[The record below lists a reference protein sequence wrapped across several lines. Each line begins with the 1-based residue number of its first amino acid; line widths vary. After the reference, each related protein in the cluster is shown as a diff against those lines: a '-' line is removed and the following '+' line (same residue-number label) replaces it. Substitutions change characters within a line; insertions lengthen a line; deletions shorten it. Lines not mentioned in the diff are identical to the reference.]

1 LSNIYLHYVL
11 DLWFSRVVQPHCQG
25 EADYF
30 RFADDFV
37 ACFQYRQEAQHF
49 MDVLSGRLEQF
60 RLTLAEEKTRCLE
73 FGRFARENA
82 RRRGEKP
89 QEFTFLGFTH
99 YCGKTK
105 NGYFKVKRRTSRKKL
120 GTSLRAFT
128 EWARRAR
135 HKMTKGEMTRRAKV
149 RVQGHLSYYAIT
161 DNARCCNIFVYC
173 ATRILYQWLN
183 RKSQRKAYTWDRFN
197 QALRGAG
204 WPRVRIRTDLN
215 PYRRA
220 EAR

>member
-1 LSNIYLHYVL
+1 MQRL
-11 DLWFSRVVQPHCQG
+11 DDRSRMSGDVHV
-25 EADYF
+25 
-30 RFADDFV
+30 RFCERLEGRFLRATRLV

-105 NGYFKVKRRTSRKKL
+105 KGYFKVKRRTSRKKL
-120 GTSLRAFT
+120 GASLRAFAD
-128 EWARRAR
+128 WATRAR
-135 HKMTKGEMTRRAKV
+135 HKLTKGEMLRRAKA
-149 RVQGHLSYYAIT
+149 RVKGHLNYYAIT
-161 DNARCCNIFVYC
+161 DNAQQWSRFIYY
-173 ATRILYQWLN
+173 ATRILRTWLN
-183 RKSQRKAYTWDRFN
+183 RKSQRKA
-197 QALRGAG
+197 
-204 WPRVRIRTDLN
+204 
-215 PYRRA
+215 
-220 EAR
+220 